1 MSNDTLRQLMAIFR
15 DEAHENLD
23 ELGQLLEQFRGA
35 TGDALN
41 DKINTAMRVAHNLK
55 GASSSVGL
63 DSMAEIAHRLEDRL
77 LSLRGGR
84 GSVEEI
90 MALSQRAIGAM
101 QHLTDGET
109 LDVHTTNGGVTARN
123 VSGQLEAS
131 TTNGGLDIDLAKVA
145 EGGVKLDCTN
155 GGIKVRA
162 IGEDNHRQLIVWKT
176 LDGGAKADGFAIV
189 PHAFVALIGIE
200 EPAEAVADM
209 LFSAET
215 GGASRG

>member
-109 LDVHTTNGGVTARN
+109 LDVAELLAALVAAGQAGLPEPEQDQGQSPPEPGEGTSAVSPLRRGVRIDA
-123 VSGQLEAS
+123 GK
-131 TTNGGLDIDLAKVA
+131 LDDLARHASELLATEAALANQSAAIEALHESAVGQIA
-145 EGGVKLDCTN
+145 ELS
-155 GGIKVRA
+155 
-162 IGEDNHRQLIVWKT
+162 
-176 LDGGAKADGFAIV
+176 
-189 PHAFVALIGIE
+189 PE
-200 EPAEAVADM
+200 EKQRWQPWVESLERVV
-209 LFSAET
+209 
-215 GGASRG
+215 